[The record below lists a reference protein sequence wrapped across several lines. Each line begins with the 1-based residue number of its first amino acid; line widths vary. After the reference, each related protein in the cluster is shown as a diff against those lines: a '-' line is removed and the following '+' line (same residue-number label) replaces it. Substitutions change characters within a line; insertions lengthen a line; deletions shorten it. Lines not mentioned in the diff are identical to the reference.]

1 VGGDAA
7 RAGEVSVGGNLAICL
22 DFGEMRYIV
31 RCNSRADGKDGRM
44 AHWTIEAPTS
54 LEFDDVTALRVRLVA
69 GSVAVLATD
78 GKPSLDVANV
88 SGDPLDVTY
97 EDGVLTITHE
107 NLTWEG
113 LLKWLRP
120 RRASAAVT
128 VTVPRTCP
136 AQVGVVSATAVLSGI
151 SARASVKSVSGEITL
166 DGVTGDVEAHTVSAA
181 LEAQGINGKLNFN
194 TVSGDLALADGWL
207 ERLDVNAV
215 SGDVTAD
222 IDLDPLGGMHVTTVS
237 GEVTLRL
244 PAETDA
250 QVHLYSMSGGVRGEF
265 AGLRSMSAPASHMVS
280 GSLGAGS
287 GHVSVNTMSGRV
299 MLLRRAERGTAA
311 QAAQTGPPQPDN
323 KNEMEGEAS

>member
-1 VGGDAA
+1 
-7 RAGEVSVGGNLAICL
+7 
-22 DFGEMRYIV
+22 
-31 RCNSRADGKDGRM
+31 M

-54 LEFDDVTALRVRLVA
+54 LDFEDLTGLRVRIIA

-78 GKPSLDVANV
+78 GPPSLDVASV

-97 EDGVLTITHE
+97 EDGILTITHE

-120 RRASAAVT
+120 QRPSAAVT
-128 VTVPRTCP
+128 VSVPRTCP
-136 AQVGVVSATAVLSGI
+136 VQVGVVSATAVLSAI

-166 DGVTGDVEAHTVSAA
+166 DGVTGDVDAHTVSGA
-181 LEAQGINGKLNFN
+181 LEAQGVNGRLNFN

-207 ERLDVNAV
+207 ERLDVNSV

-222 IDLDPLGGMHVTTVS
+222 IDLDPLGGVHVTTVS

-250 QVHLYSMSGGVRGEF
+250 QVHLHSMSGGVRGEF
-265 AGLRSMSAPASHMVS
+265 AELRSMSGPASHTVS
-280 GSLGAGS
+280 GSVGGGS

-299 MLLRRAERGTAA
+299 MLLRRAERRNAA
-311 QAAQTGPPQPDN
+311 QGARSGPPRPDN
-323 KNEMEGEAS
+323 ESEMEGEAS